1 MPKKEKKKVKKIKET
16 KKEGK
21 EEKKEKKEKEEKE
34 EPQTKGICLICQKEA
49 IGLPIREDFVIRGI
63 RKIKTAFKVARGSKL
78 IVCNEHLEEA
88 RKKRE
93 RFEKTLLTY
102 GGSGGVIGILLIIAS
117 ILGGRDLLSILSVLL
132 IAVLLIFIL
141 VIFSLA
147 YYLPAVEEK
156 K

>member
-1 MPKKEKKKVKKIKET
+1 MPKKEKKKVKKIEET

-21 EEKKEKKEKEEKE
+21 EEKKEKEEKE

-49 IGLPIREDFVIRGI
+49 IGLPIKEDFVIRGI
-63 RKIKTAFKVARGSKL
+63 RKIKTALKVARGSKL
-78 IVCNEHLEEA
+78 IICNEHLEEA
-88 RKKRE
+88 KKKRE

-102 GGSGGVIGILLIIAS
+102 GGSGGVVGILLIIAS
-117 ILGGRDLLSILSVLL
+117 ILGGRDLLSILSILL
-132 IAVLLIFIL
+132 IAVLLIFVL

-147 YYLPAVEEK
+147 YYFPAVEGK